1 MRIKKLFF
9 RNFRNLSE
17 VHIDPDSKINVVWG
31 NNAQGKTN
39 FLEGIYL
46 LGNGKSFR
54 PAKNNQLIENG
65 AGHSLLSGTI
75 CKNRVDN
82 RIDLLVDRQGKKFR
96 INKKIISSVDEIVTL
111 NRQIMF
117 SPQDVGIAGGAPA
130 GRRNII
136 DRAIFLSRP
145 SYLKNVQDYNRQLKH
160 RNKLLKLN
168 VESSQITVWTEK
180 LVQAGAAIRCQRSDF
195 VRSFQPYLKKSH
207 AGLSAQREEAD
218 ILLYRGRN
226 GLDSSVE
233 ELTRD
238 IQKLHARERHLGMTL
253 AGPHR
258 DDPEFHVDGLDLSL
272 YGSQGQQRSFIL
284 AFKTALVNYLEDTIG
299 ASPILL
305 LDDITSELD
314 KQRKE
319 SFMNYLLER
328 GGQVFITTT
337 DLASLLPAGLREA
350 SYYKVHNGRIFNE
363 ASVN

>member
-1 MRIKKLFF
+1 MIIKKLVL

-17 VHIDPDSKINVVWG
+17 VDIDTDSKINVVWG

-54 PAKNNQLIENG
+54 AAKNDQLIENG
-65 AGHSLLSGTI
+65 EGHSLLSGTI
-75 CKNRVDN
+75 CKNRVES
-82 RIDLLVDRQGKKFR
+82 RVDLLIDQQGKTFR
-96 INKKIISSVDEIVTL
+96 INKKIISSVDEIVAL

-117 SPQDVGIAGGAPA
+117 SPQDVGIAAGAPA

-145 SYLKNVQDYNRQLKH
+145 SYLKKVQDYNRQLKH
-160 RNKLLKLN
+160 RNKLLKMN
-168 VESSQITVWTEK
+168 VDSSQLKVWTDN
-180 LVQAGAAIRCQRSDF
+180 LAQTGAAIRCQRSDF
-195 VRSFQPYLKKSH
+195 VRSFKTYLQKSH
-207 AGLSAQREEAD
+207 AGLSAQSEEAD
-218 ILLYRGRN
+218 ILLHQGSS
-226 GLDSSVE
+226 GLESSVE

-238 IQKLHARERHLGMTL
+238 IQTLHDRERHLGITL

-258 DDPEFHVDGLDLSL
+258 DDPEFHVDGLDLRV

-299 ASPILL
+299 ALPILL

-319 SFMNYLLER
+319 SFLNYLLER

-337 DLASLLPAGLREA
+337 DLASLLPAGLPEA

-363 ASVN
+363 AGVN